1 MTLSLFWSRY
11 TLELQGMHMRDVDEQ
26 YQYVIARERWNW
38 FLAKIP
44 EQIQIQILRGHN
56 HGADSWSCHKWLE
69 HMLAWVQENKPPA
82 VSSAITER
90 FTIMDK
96 KPVEELEKQA
106 AHSLAPEE
114 LKTFQDAGYFQ
125 AIPPVVQG

>member
-11 TLELQGMHMRDVDEQ
+11 TLELQSRHMRDVDEQ

-44 EQIQIQILRGHN
+44 EQTQIQLLCGHN
-56 HGADSWSCHKWLE
+56 HGDNSWSCLTWLE
-69 HMLAWVQENKPPA
+69 HMLLWIQETKPTA
-82 VSSAITER
+82 VSETITER
-90 FTIMDK
+90 FMVMRN

-106 AHSLAPEE
+106 AHTLSPEE
-114 LKTFQDAGYFQ
+114 LKIFQDAGYFMCVPMV
-125 AIPPVVQG
+125 IKS